1 MESVQFFGGNF
12 FNRLNNKAKEKIAAK
27 PPALD
32 YLQSFSSPE
41 DQFVQRSRFTEEP
54 SESSSIRPESLPATS
69 PTPSRSVSSDQ
80 PRAPRS
86 GKALER
92 DFIQNLQESDNP
104 EEKAALAEIL
114 GRAGSIE
121 ALPVLVD
128 LLNDDEENTEV
139 RTAAAE
145 AIGAIGS
152 GTNPNSYTV
161 TELSGVL
168 LDNYQRRKAEMV
180 ERLAQPTLRL
190 PFADR
195 RPEETA
201 RKDRMTE
208 LKTLLLGISRLNTK
222 VGQKALQQ
230 EYQNTIGMTLM
241 DDGEVQQMIRATELA
256 EEEFQKD
263 LEKKY
268 QRPAS
273 ELLAEI
279 PRNELEAM
287 KKKVLLK
294 TPQGKTI
301 DLLEALAQIAI
312 LKEKQAQFGTELL
325 SGLMDALAL
334 QNDKSST
341 AALKLGLINGNPAIK
356 AKALKQLRHRN
367 GLNYNSDIYPNLYA
381 RDAEI
386 RKAALKSLVHAK
398 ESAAQQKTMELLK
411 PKTFLELMGGFN
423 ANGLRSYVKFLE
435 QVAENGDEFIEA
447 LSNRA
452 LHSDYDLE
460 TRQVALLVLGM
471 MTQGPAAQAVSLQTR
486 LQAMTAIKVL
496 AVKPPARSAED
507 LEALRL
513 TATQLWVLQQDPQAI
528 ASAIMLAD
536 SKHIRMSGAQQ
547 VALLNAVF
555 SVLQADRKKSESERQ
570 VDTQHQLLDILRS
583 GKHPSIGPDEEQALR
598 KALPE
603 PRVYQQLNPQNS
615 SDFLGLNL
623 GLPPNLSLQK
633 LLATQSTVLRP
644 FLTRLAESEKS
655 PMAQMLAIRILG
667 VLKDAGS
674 LGYLKER
681 TRDPLKGKID
691 WDADLSYRGNPASAA
706 ANVRLNSLAALG
718 DIGRSEA
725 LDVMLDALDDA
736 VLKNFVPEPLG
747 QIAEHAN
754 QNASDE
760 QIRQAK
766 TKLVRLMETP
776 NTTRAMRA
784 VRIKAASALYQFK
797 DGVKDIKAFVE
808 RTPDPNFRRHALSA
822 LLSHDHGLEAD
833 HEDHSLV
840 RSLIHPGLGIEQLHQ
855 QGVTGK
861 GVQMAIVDGGYVD
874 PENEE
879 AFQDRVKLPA
889 AAEDPEHTHPT
900 MVMSTAAANGKLKG
914 VAPDAV
920 VFSDKWP
927 DFQAKDTMAVYKK
940 MIEGKLRGEN
950 DIRVINNSWGFSNP
964 NAILHKDVRTILRDY
979 KKVVDLAEKAGI
991 QMVFAAGNEG
1001 EGMAFPKVGT
1011 LSVFGLDL
1019 DKLTQEDAKTVDYIL
1034 DKVIL
1039 AGALNTQGDD
1049 QNRAQH
1055 RIADFSSRGDSL
1067 NTRLV
1072 PTVLAPGADMMVYSW
1087 DQYKGNPKT
1096 LVNGTSFASPYVSG
1110 LLSLM
1115 LQQNPN
1121 LSPAAL
1127 REILKQT
1134 AVPLPDVPRSEQ
1146 GHGVV
1151 DPQAAVKL
1159 AASYGQTIRK
1169 RKWDSQDSDSASGS
1183 SGQSGAKKPNQTSKD
1198 GPKAALASRPIGD
1211 INLPE
1216 DIVALPTSLKKK
1228 WQTAFSKP
1236 SQSPLDEQEA
1246 TGLMLKPPTDRWLS
1260 SGKSFLKGQPLLKTV
1275 NRPPAAPKAMPSKLN
1290 KPSLRA
1296 KASAPRPLM
1305 NPPKPPALVMTR

>member
-1 MESVQFFGGNF
+1 MQSVQFFGGNF
-12 FNRLNNKAKEKIAAK
+12 FNRLNNKAKDKATAP
-27 PPALD
+27 PPALE
-32 YLQSFSSPE
+32 YLQPFSTPE
-41 DQFVQRSRFTEEP
+41 DQFIPLSRDSEEP
-54 SESSSIRPESLPATS
+54 SESSSLRPESPPVTS
-69 PTPSRSVSSDQ
+69 TGPSRSVSTVSHNRT
-80 PRAPRS
+80 PRA

-92 DFIQNLQESDNP
+92 QFIQTLQDSDNH
-104 EEKAALAEIL
+104 EEKAAIAEML

-128 LLNDDEENTEV
+128 LLSDDGEDIEV

-145 AIGAIGS
+145 AISLIGS
-152 GTNPNSYTV
+152 GINPNSYTT

-168 LDNYQRRKAEMV
+168 LDQYQRRKAEMT
-180 ERLAQPTLRL
+180 ERLARPTLSL

-195 RPEETA
+195 QPEAKA

-208 LKTLLLGISRLNTK
+208 LKTLLSGIGKLNTK
-222 VGQKALQQ
+222 LGRKALQQ
-230 EYQNTIGMTLM
+230 EYQTTIGMSLM
-241 DDGEVQQMIRATELA
+241 DDGEVRQMIRATEMA
-256 EEEFQKD
+256 EEAFQKE

-268 QRPAS
+268 QRPAA

-279 PRNELEAM
+279 PRTELEAM
-287 KKKVLLK
+287 KKQVLLK

-334 QNDKSST
+334 QNDKAVT
-341 AALKLGLINGNPAIK
+341 AALKLGLINNHPAIK
-356 AKALKQLRHRN
+356 AKALKLLRHRN

-398 ESAAQQKTMELLK
+398 EPAAQQKTMELLK
-411 PKTFLELMGGFN
+411 PKAFLELMGGLN
-423 ANGLRSYVKFLE
+423 PNGLKSYVKFLE

-471 MTQGPAAQAVSLQTR
+471 MTQGPAAESVSLQTR
-486 LQAMTAIKVL
+486 AQALSAIKVL
-496 AVKPPARSAED
+496 AVKPPARSTED

-513 TATQLWVLQQDPQAI
+513 TATQLWVLQQDPQAV

-547 VALLNAVF
+547 AGLLNAVF
-555 SVLQADRKKSESERQ
+555 SVLQADRQKSESERQ
-570 VDTQHQLLDILRS
+570 QETQHQLLDILRS

-603 PRVYQQLNPQNS
+603 PGIYQRLNPQNS
-615 SDFLGLNL
+615 ADFLALNA
-623 GLPPNLSLQK
+623 GGVPNNSLQK
-633 LLATQSTVLRP
+633 LVASQNQLLRP
-644 FLTRLAESEKS
+644 FLTRLAETEKS
-655 PMAQMLAIRILG
+655 PIAQMLAIRILG
-667 VLKDAGS
+667 VLQDADS

-681 TRDPLKGKID
+681 ARDPLKGKID
-691 WDADLSYRGNPASAA
+691 WDADVSYRGNPASAA
-706 ANVRLNSLAALG
+706 ANVRLNTLAALG

-736 VLKNFVPEPLG
+736 VLKNFAAEPLG

-754 QNASDE
+754 QHASEE
-760 QIRQAK
+760 QIRQAR

-808 RTPDPNFRRHALSA
+808 RTPDPNFRRQALSA
-822 LLSHDHGLEAD
+822 FLSHNHGLEKD
-833 HEDHSLV
+833 HEDYPLI
-840 RSLIHPGLGIEQLHQ
+840 RSMIHPGLGIEQLHE

-861 GVQMAIVDGGYVD
+861 GVQMAIVDGGYVN

-889 AAEDPEHTHPT
+889 NAEDPEHAHPT
-900 MVMSTAAANGKLKG
+900 MVMTTAAANGKLKG

-964 NAILHKDVRTILRDY
+964 NAILHREVRDILRDY

-1019 DKLTQEDAKTVDYIL
+1019 DKLTREDAKTVDYIL

-1049 QNRAQH
+1049 QNRALH

-1067 NTRLV
+1067 NARLE
-1072 PTVLAPGADMMVYSW
+1072 PTVLAPGADMMVYGW
-1087 DQYKGNPKT
+1087 DPYKGNPMQ

-1115 LQQNPN
+1115 LQKNPN
-1121 LSPAAL
+1121 LSPAEL

-1134 AVPLPDVPRSEQ
+1134 AVALPDVPRSEQ

-1159 AASYGQTIRK
+1159 AASYGQSSRK
-1169 RKWDSQDSDSASGS
+1169 RKLDSQDSDSSSGS
-1183 SGQSGAKKPNQTSKD
+1183 SGQSGVKKPNQIKKD
-1198 GPKAALASRPIGD
+1198 GPKAALAS
-1211 INLPE
+1211 LPVW
-1216 DIVALPTSLKKK
+1216 DSGFSQGAGGTVKKK
-1228 WQTAFSKP
+1228 WQTASSKP
-1236 SQSPLDEQEA
+1236 SQSTPDLREVSA
-1246 TGLMLKPPTDRWLS
+1246 LTLKPPSDGWLS
-1260 SGKSFLKGQPLLKTV
+1260 AGKSFLTGQPLLKSAKGPT
-1275 NRPPAAPKAMPSKLN
+1275 AAPVLPSKAS
-1290 KPSLRA
+1290 KPAFRS

-1305 NPPKPPALVMTR
+1305 NPPRPPALVMTR